1 MASPTKLSHKTGIKT
16 MPIIGHGM
24 SFVKSNNSRNMH
36 HAKTS
41 NWNDIAKYAVLS
53 LADIGVL
60 FALLW
65 IIRNV

>member
-1 MASPTKLSHKTGIKT
+1 